1 MKDEFVSTEH
11 LLLAL
16 AKVDSK
22 AKNVLKLNAV
32 GEKELLQ
39 ALQAVRGSDPR
50 DRPEPRGKVPGPAR
64 NTASTWSSGPARES
78 SIR

>member
-22 AKNVLKLNAV
+22 AKNVLN
-32 GEKELLQ
+32 
-39 ALQAVRGSDPR
+39 
-50 DRPEPRGKVPGPAR
+50 
-64 NTASTWSSGPARES
+64 STPLPKKSC
-78 SIR
+78 